1 MNAEANSVA
10 NPAASCELSFIVPA
24 HNESA
29 LLGRALDSIRSA
41 ADAAGRRFEIIV
53 VDDASTDRTAEIARE
68 HGCRVVQ
75 VELRQIG
82 AVRNAG
88 AAQAAG
94 ELLVFLDADTILPEA
109 TLAAALRTLESGAV
123 GGGASLAFDGPTALW
138 AEVVL
143 PISNVLCRWT
153 RLAPGCFL
161 FARRVAFAEIG
172 GFDPRYFAAEEWV
185 LSRALGRRGDFVV
198 LREKSI
204 TSGRKGTLRE
214 LWRLIVLLS
223 RLLVRGRKVL
233 QQRDGLDIWYASSD
247 AVAHNRQSAETS
259 TS

>member
-1 MNAEANSVA
+1 MNAAANSVA
-10 NPAASCELSFIVPA
+10 NPAAGCELSFVVPA
-24 HNESA
+24 HNEQA

-41 ADAAGRRFEIIV
+41 ANAANRRFEVIV

-68 HGCRVVQ
+68 YGCRLVQ

-88 AAQAAG
+88 AVQAAG
-94 ELLVFLDADTILPEA
+94 ETLVFLDADTILPA
-109 TLAAALRTLESGAV
+109 PTLAAALRTLERGAV
-123 GGGASLAFDGPTALW
+123 GGGGSLAFDGPTALW
-138 AEVVL
+138 AEVIA
-143 PISNVLCRWT
+143 PIGNVLCRWT

-161 FARRVAFAEIG
+161 FARRSVFAEIG

-185 LSRALGRRGDFVV
+185 LSRALARRGEFVV

-204 TSGRKGTLRE
+204 TSGRKGTSRE
-214 LWRLIVLLS
+214 LWRMIVLLS

-233 QQRDGLDIWYASSD
+233 QQRDGLDIWYAGAD
-247 AVAHNRQSAETS
+247 VAAHNPRTAETFPR
-259 TS
+259 

>member
-1 MNAEANSVA
+1 MNAEANPT
-10 NPAASCELSFIVPA
+10 NGCEISFIVPA
-24 HNESA
+24 HNEQA

-41 ADAAGRRFEIIV
+41 ANAAGRRYEIIV

-68 HGCRVVQ
+68 QGCRVVQ

-82 AVRNAG
+82 AARNAG
-88 AAQAAG
+88 AAQTAG
-94 ELLVFLDADTILPEA
+94 ETLVFLDADTMLPEA
-109 TLAAALRTLESGAV
+109 TLAAALRTLERGAV

-138 AEVVL
+138 AEIIV

-153 RLAPGCFL
+153 RLSPGCFL
-161 FARRVAFAEIG
+161 FVRRSVFREIN
-172 GFDPRYFAAEEWV
+172 GFDSRYFAAEEWV
-185 LSRALGRRGDFVV
+185 LSRALARRGEFVV

-204 TSGRKGTLRE
+204 TSGRKGTSRE

-233 QQRDGLDIWYASSD
+233 QQREGLDIWYAASD
-247 AVAHNRQSAETS
+247 APAHDRHTAETS
-259 TS
+259 TA

>member
-1 MNAEANSVA
+1 MNAEASFID
-10 NPAASCELSFIVPA
+10 NPELSFIVPA
-24 HNESA
+24 HNEEA

-41 ADAAGRRFEIIV
+41 GDAAGRRYEIIV

-68 HGCRVVQ
+68 QGCRVVQ

-88 AAQAAG
+88 AAQAVG
-94 ELLVFLDADTILPEA
+94 ETLVFLDADTILLEA
-109 TLAAALRTLESGAV
+109 TLAAALQTLERGAV

-138 AEVVL
+138 AEAIVL
-143 PISNVLCRWT
+143 IGNVLCRWT

-161 FARRVAFAEIG
+161 FVRRSAFAEIG

-185 LSRALGRRGDFVV
+185 LSRALACRGEFVV

-204 TSGRKGTLRE
+204 TSGRKGTSRE
-214 LWRLIVLLS
+214 LWRMIVLLS
-223 RLLVRGRKVL
+223 RLLIRGRKVL

-247 AVAHNRQSAETS
+247 SPASDLQTAGTS
-259 TS
+259 PT

>member
-1 MNAEANSVA
+1 MNSETNSVA
-10 NPAASCELSFIVPA
+10 NAEPDCELSFIVPA
-24 HNESA
+24 HNEEA
-29 LLGRALDSIRSA
+29 LLGRALASIRLA
-41 ADAAGRRFEIIV
+41 AEAAGRRYEIIV

-94 ELLVFLDADTILPEA
+94 ETLVFLDADTILPEA
-109 TLAAALRTLESGAV
+109 TLAAALRALESGAV

-138 AEVVL
+138 ARMIV

-153 RLAPGCFL
+153 RLSPGCFL
-161 FARRVAFAEIG
+161 FARRSVFEEMG

-185 LSRALGRRGDFVV
+185 LSRALGRRGDFIV
-198 LREKSI
+198 LREKSV
-204 TSGRKGTLRE
+204 TSGRKGTSRE

-223 RLLVRGRKVL
+223 RLLFRGRKVL
-233 QQRDGLDIWYASSD
+233 QQREGLDIWYAASDSS
-247 AVAHNRQSAETS
+247 ASNRHTAET
-259 TS
+259 TAA

>member
-1 MNAEANSVA
+1 MNAETNLTA
-10 NPAASCELSFIVPA
+10 PCELSLIVPA
-24 HNESA
+24 QNEEA
-29 LLGRALDSIRSA
+29 LLGRALDSIQSA
-41 ADAAGRRFEIIV
+41 ADAAGRRYEIIV

-94 ELLVFLDADTILPEA
+94 ETVVFLDADTILPQA
-109 TLAAALRTLESGAV
+109 TLAAALQTLKRGAV

-138 AEVVL
+138 AEAIV
-143 PISNVLCRWT
+143 PIGNVLCCWT

-161 FARRVAFAEIG
+161 FVRRSVFAEIG

-185 LSRALGRRGDFVV
+185 LSRALARRGEFVV

-204 TSGRKGTLRE
+204 TSRRKGTSRE
-214 LWRLIVLLS
+214 LGRMIVLLS

-247 AVAHNRQSAETS
+247 SPAYDHQTAESSPT
-259 TS
+259 

>member
-1 MNAEANSVA
+1 MNANANSIDG
-10 NPAASCELSFIVPA
+10 PELSFIVPA
-24 HNESA
+24 HNEEA
-29 LLGRALDSIRSA
+29 LLGRAIDSIRSA
-41 ADAAGRRFEIIV
+41 AQAAGRRYEIIV

-68 HGCRVVQ
+68 RGCRVVQ
-75 VELRQIG
+75 VQLRQIG

-94 ELLVFLDADTILPEA
+94 ETLVFLDADTMLPEA

-138 AEVVL
+138 ARMIV

-153 RLAPGCFL
+153 RLSPGCFL
-161 FARRVAFAEIG
+161 FVQRSVFQEIG

-185 LSRALGRRGDFVV
+185 LSRALSRRGTFVV

-204 TSGRKGTLRE
+204 TSGRKGTSRE

-233 QQRDGLDIWYASSD
+233 QQREGLDIWYASSGPL
-247 AVAHNRQSAETS
+247 AHDRQTAETS
-259 TS
+259 TT